1 MNEDLQVIEK
11 EIAERR
17 DNKPQMGTKME
28 EEKKQIKRIPTGNG
42 KRILKLV
49 STIILTFVFLCAITW
64 IVSLFL
70 PNNVERAI
78 EILKDLFK

>member
-1 MNEDLQVIEK
+1 MNEDLQAIEK

-17 DNKPQMGTKME
+17 DNKPQRGTKME

-64 IVSLFL
+64 IVALFL
-70 PNNVERAI
+70 PDNVQKAFD
-78 EILKDLFK
+78 ILRNLY

>member
-17 DNKPQMGTKME
+17 DNKPQRGTKME

-64 IVSLFL
+64 IVALFF
-70 PNNVERAI
+70 PDNVQKAFD
-78 EILKDLFK
+78 ILRNLY

>member
-1 MNEDLQVIEK
+1 MD
-11 EIAERR
+11 
-17 DNKPQMGTKME
+17 
-28 EEKKQIKRIPTGNG
+28 EEKVKKIPQGNVKRII
-42 KRILKLV
+42 RIIGG
-49 STIILTFVFLCAITW
+49 IIITFVAVCAITW

>member
-17 DNKPQMGTKME
+17 DNNPQRGTKME

-49 STIILTFVFLCAITW
+49 STIILTCVFLCAITW